1 ASASTKRCSGDAPTT
16 LGPGP
21 TTIARAALRSASALR
36 LRLPRLRR
44 APPPPHPA
52 PLPPLRC
59 LPPLLSRR
67 PILRRPP
74 SSRRPRAHARH
85 LRSRLP
91 EGRPAMP
98 DAAENVF
105 AKNSKIHASV
115 ACTVI
120 EGLLD
125 GCNFVLV
132 YLVIEEVF
140 AGDFDLGSVLLVS
153 GALAAVF

>member
-1 ASASTKRCSGDAPTT
+1 
-16 LGPGP
+16 
-21 TTIARAALRSASALR
+21 
-36 LRLPRLRR
+36 
-44 APPPPHPA
+44 
-52 PLPPLRC
+52 
-59 LPPLLSRR
+59 
-67 PILRRPP
+67 
-74 SSRRPRAHARH
+74 
-85 LRSRLP
+85 
-91 EGRPAMP
+91 MP

-153 GALAAVF
+153 GALAAVFAVRLAVYGWGSDAAYLRGYAARILRARRNRS